1 MSVVYDSLL
10 YMQKRTRTQNTSHTY
25 SSFSQCIYVMLN
37 DGIMYTD
44 YVIVSTEYDRRS
56 NWYISDGNISRLG
69 FPHML
74 LYIQKKV

>member
-1 MSVVYDSLL
+1 
-10 YMQKRTRTQNTSHTY
+10 
-25 SSFSQCIYVMLN
+25 MLN

-44 YVIVSTEYDRRS
+44 YVIVSTEYDRRL
-56 NWYISDGNISRLG
+56 NWYISDGSIISRLG